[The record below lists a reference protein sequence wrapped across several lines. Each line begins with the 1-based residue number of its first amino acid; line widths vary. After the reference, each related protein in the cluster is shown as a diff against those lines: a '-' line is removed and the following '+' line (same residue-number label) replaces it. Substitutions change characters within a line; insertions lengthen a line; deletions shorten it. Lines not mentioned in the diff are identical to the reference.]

1 MRNFNFFNFL
11 TTKRNLFLALGLS
24 LFSFAAMSQRVV
36 TVASGTELS
45 SVILG
50 DTLDNG
56 DPVDA
61 NTVYE
66 LERDGLYP
74 VAKELRLNR
83 ILHIRSADGNG
94 ALPAIYAQKD
104 ESNNYPKLINTKGD
118 VTLENVYISNANGP
132 EANPKWGGFRVGG
145 TNSRVILKGCQFEFD
160 KASSVQIRADSI
172 KLYMENC
179 VAAKTGNYA
188 TYNGNGRLIDTRGYY
203 VDSIVVRNV
212 TVYYM
217 QDRVIR
223 NMGGEINYL
232 EFDHITVVNN
242 QGMHGVLA
250 MAKVHHAKITN
261 NLLINAQYGGD
272 LLNDPEQ
279 TGPEPDKLHIYMIT
293 MDTVYDDT
301 ELEIHHNNFAFT
313 SDLVDFFNGNDTIWK
328 PMVLAPLV
336 ATTLGADSVNAYFEE
351 VVEFNNM
358 PGIPWDFLNAIYTD
372 PQPSPMPN
380 NWPDEIGIMNV
391 DAGYADTYDSYR
403 AADDGKPLGDMQWFP
418 NWEGVNTH
426 NANVNSVVVYPNPV
440 TTYATFKFELN
451 KSSDVQLM
459 IYSLTGQLINTVDA
473 GYQQKGANS
482 INWTVNSV
490 PAGIY
495 FYSIK
500 SNNKTQTGKFIISK

>member
-11 TTKRNLFLALGLS
+11 TNRKSYFLVLS
-24 LFSFAAMSQRVV
+24 LSILSLSAFAQRVV
-36 TVASGTELS
+36 EVASGTELS
-45 SVILG
+45 AVIVG

-61 NTVYE
+61 NTVYV

-83 ILHIRSADGNG
+83 ILHIKAADGAG
-94 ALPAIYAQKD
+94 ALPALYAQKD
-104 ESNNYPKLINTKGD
+104 ASNNYPKLINTKGD
-118 VTLENVYISNANGP
+118 VTLENIYISNANGP

-145 TNSRVILKGCQFEFD
+145 TNSRVILRGCHFEFD
-160 KASSVQIRADSI
+160 KASTVQIRADSI

-188 TYNGNGRLIDTRGYY
+188 TYNGNGRLVDTRGYY

-212 TVYYM
+212 TAYYM
-217 QDRVIR
+217 QDRVVR

-242 QGMHGVLA
+242 QGMHGVFA

-261 NLLINAQYGGD
+261 NLLINAEYGGD

-313 SDLVDFFNGNDTIWK
+313 PDLIDFFNGNDTIWK

-336 ATTLGADSVNAYFEE
+336 ATTLGADSANAYFEE

-358 PGIPWDFLNAIYTD
+358 PGIPWDFLEAIYTD

-391 DAGYADTYDSYR
+391 NAGYADTYDSYR
-403 AADDGKPLGDMQWFP
+403 AAEDGKPLGDMQWFP
-418 NWEGVNTH
+418 NWEGVNAHT
-426 NANVNSVVVYPNPV
+426 ANVSSVVIYPNPV
-440 TTYATFKFELN
+440 TTYATFKYELN
-451 KSSDVQLM
+451 KSSNVQLM
-459 IYSLTGQLINTVDA
+459 IYSLTGQLISTVDA
-473 GYQQKGANS
+473 GYQLKGSNS
-482 INWTVNSV
+482 IDWTVNTI

-500 SNNKTQTGKFIISK
+500 SNNSTQTGKIIITK